1 MNGSFIPAK
10 DGYWLVIQNS
20 SRVSLFCFC
29 SHELLPS
36 FSHILIIL
44 SSNRY
49 PWLQLVYWQSVRYQR
64 ALAVASSLLFSING
78 RPKNDDLCSR
88 DKGSGL
94 LMSTA
99 KLAEGLFDGTRR
111 SGTVSCRDWSFHR
124 ARSAANH
131 RDTMTWTQRQNA
143 QSMLRQSQNVSN
155 PFAKLTTSLTPVS
168 DEKVLCYSI
177 KYCCGDRQEHETEE
191 DHASMC

>member
-124 ARSAANH
+124 AEALQTTVTPWLEHSDR
-131 RDTMTWTQRQNA
+131 
-143 QSMLRQSQNVSN
+143 MLKACSDSLKMCQN